1 MPFEKRSVMDQR
13 IDFVV
18 LNQKGDLSFSE
29 LCRRFGISRP
39 TGYKWLYRYNKDGI
53 EGLKDRSRRP
63 VCFPGQ
69 TTKEVEDLVEKLRN
83 EDPEWGPKKI
93 QKLLLRM
100 QESGDFPFKK
110 VPAASTIGSILLRR
124 GLIKEDKSKKARS
137 WQRFE
142 YEHPNELWQMDFKG
156 PVLMRNEVYCYPLTI
171 TDDYSRYNI
180 ALRACD
186 NQRYET
192 VKEHLT
198 GVFRTYGMP
207 SMILCDNGPPWGI
220 AGSNTH
226 AEGQS
231 ITKLEKWMI
240 RLNIALI
247 HGRAY
252 HPQTQ
257 GKEER
262 FHKTLQIELLDYKTM
277 KDQKHCQKEFDTWRV
292 KYNHIRPHEAI
303 SMNVPA
309 DRYQVSLRQFPETL
323 PEISYLPGDFL
334 RKVDVSGRVDFKGNR
349 ITVGKAL
356 YGDCIALRPT
366 QSSDSY
372 EVYYANKLIRKIY
385 L

>member
-13 IDFVV
+13 IDFIA
-18 LNQKGDLSFSE
+18 LSQKRDLSFSE
-29 LCRRFGISRP
+29 LCRRFNISRP
-39 TGYKWLYRYNKDGI
+39 TGYKWLYRYNKHGT
-53 EGLKDRSRRP
+53 EGLEDRSSRP
-63 VCFPGQ
+63 INIPGQ
-69 TTKEVEDLVEKLRN
+69 TNKEVEDIIEQLRN
-83 EDPEWGPKKI
+83 NDPEWGPKKI
-93 QKLLLRM
+93 RQLLLRM
-100 QESGDFPFKK
+100 EASGDFPGKK

-124 GLIKEDKSKKARS
+124 GLINKDKSEKAHS

-142 YEHPNELWQMDFKG
+142 HEYPNELWQMDFKG

-198 GVFRTYGMP
+198 SVFKTYGMP
-207 SMILCDNGPPWGI
+207 SMILCDNGSPWGI
-220 AGSNTH
+220 P
-226 AEGQS
+226 GQDTYPEVHS

-247 HGRAY
+247 HGRPY

-262 FHKTLQIELLDYKTM
+262 FHRTLQIELLDYKTM
-277 KDQKHCQKEFDTWRV
+277 QDQEHCQKEFNSWRI

-309 DRYQVSLRQFPETL
+309 DRYQVSLRRFPESL
-323 PEISYLPGDFL
+323 PEITYLPGDHL
-334 RKVDVSGRVDFKGNR
+334 RKVDVSGKIDFKGNR
-349 ITVGKAL
+349 IRIGKAF
-356 YGDCIALRPT
+356 YGDRIALRPIHST
-366 QSSDSY
+366 NSY